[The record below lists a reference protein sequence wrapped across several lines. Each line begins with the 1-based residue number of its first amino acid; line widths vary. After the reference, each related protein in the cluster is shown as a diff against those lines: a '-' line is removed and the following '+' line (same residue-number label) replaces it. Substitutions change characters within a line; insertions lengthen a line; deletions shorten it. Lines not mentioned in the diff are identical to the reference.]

1 MNDIGVDE
9 IYEAG
14 EGIQG
19 ERRNLR
25 ANFTSL
31 RLAFTALQLI
41 RTPYPMKVM
50 EVGVD
55 VILIHTI

>member
-19 ERRNLR
+19 ERRDLR
-25 ANFTSL
+25 ATFTSFRISPL
-31 RLAFTALQLI
+31 REFARKWIPDTHGVFVCEALLN
-41 RTPYPMKVM
+41 
-50 EVGVD
+50 
-55 VILIHTI
+55 